1 MPLGIRIFLVY
12 FLFVGLA
19 GGFVLSTVMDEIR
32 PGVRQST
39 EETLVDTANL
49 LAELLSADL
58 RAGRLQQSRWQS
70 LFQAYGLRQPQAQI
84 GEVSKLA
91 VNHRIYVTDA
101 AGKVLLDSSGQAV
114 GEDYSRWND
123 VYLTLRGEYGA
134 RSSREVA
141 DDPESSV
148 MYVAAPIKDQGQIIG
163 VVSVSK
169 PSRTLQPYID
179 RSQRRLAYFGA
190 GFIVLG
196 LLIGGLLSWWLSASL
211 RRLTTYARAVAVGE
225 DYSRWNDVYLTL
237 RGEYGARSSREVADD
252 PESSVMYVAAPIKD
266 QGRIIGVVSV
276 SKPSRT
282 LQPYIDRS
290 QRRLAYFGAG
300 FIVLGLLV
308 GGLLSW
314 WLSASL
320 RRLTTYARAVAVGE
334 RVSAPALR
342 GGELG
347 QLATA
352 LEQMR
357 RELEGKAYVER
368 YVHTL
373 THELKSPL
381 AAIRGAAEL
390 LEGEMPQAQRQRFV
404 ANIQSESARLQQL
417 IERLLHLAQV
427 EQRQTLEE
435 RVAVPL
441 HSLLDELSQAQTAR
455 IEGAGVQ
462 VDNHVGADL
471 QLLGERF
478 LLRQALSN
486 LLDNALDFT
495 PAGGVL
501 RWTAAREGEQLQVCL
516 FNSGAV
522 IPDYALLRLTERFY
536 SLPRPNSGRKS
547 TGLGLNFVQEVAS
560 LHGGVLQVRNVADG
574 VEVCVRLPAVG

>member
-19 GGFVLSTVMDEIR
+19 GWFVLSTVMDEIR

-58 RAGRLQQSRWQS
+58 RAGRLQQSSWQS
-70 LFQAYGLRQPQAQI
+70 LFQAYGQRQPQAQI

-101 AGKVLLDSSGQAV
+101 TGKVLLDSSG
-114 GEDYSRWND
+114 R
-123 VYLTLRGEYGA
+123 
-134 RSSREVA
+134 
-141 DDPESSV
+141 
-148 MYVAAPIKDQGQIIG
+148 
-163 VVSVSK
+163 
-169 PSRTLQPYID
+169 
-179 RSQRRLAYFGA
+179 
-190 GFIVLG
+190 
-196 LLIGGLLSWWLSASL
+196 
-211 RRLTTYARAVAVGE
+211 AVGE

-282 LQPYIDRS
+282 LQPYIERS
-290 QRRLAYFGAG
+290 QQRLASFGAG
-300 FIVLGLLV
+300 LIALGLLI
-308 GGLLSW
+308 GGVLSW
-314 WLSASL
+314 WLSAAL
-320 RRLTTYARAVAVGE
+320 RRLTAYARAVSAGE
-334 RVSAPALR
+334 RVSPPALR

-390 LEGEMPQAQRQRFV
+390 LEGEMPEGQRQRFV
-404 ANIQSESARLQQL
+404 SNIQNESARLQQL

-427 EQRQTLEE
+427 EQRQGLEE
-435 RVAVPL
+435 RVAIPL
-441 HSLLDELSQAQTAR
+441 HDVLDELSQAQAAR
-455 IEGAGVQ
+455 IERADVQ
-462 VDNHVGADL
+462 VENQVAAGL

-495 PAGGVL
+495 PPGGVL
-501 RWTAAREGEQLQVCL
+501 RWSAEVDGEQLQLCL
-516 FNSGAV
+516 FNTGEA

-536 SLPRPNSGRKS
+536 SLPRPKTGRKS
-547 TGLGLNFVQEVAS
+547 TGLGLNFVQEVVH
-560 LHGGVLQVRNVADG
+560 LHGGALQVGNVPGG
-574 VEVCVRLPAVG
+574 VEVRVRLPAVC